1 MICLS
6 IPSVDDLDHGHIVF
20 KAQGKDDSSGEN
32 KAQDHVGVFSSLNLL
47 HQVTITFVYGLY

>member
-20 KAQGKDDSSGEN
+20 KAQGKDDSSGEK
-32 KAQDHVGVFSSLNLL
+32 KAQDHVVVFCRLNLL
-47 HQVTITFVYGLY
+47 WQYTIEWHN